1 MKNIKNISAI
11 LFILFSTIIHS
22 QTYFPLRNVETN
34 LESFSGVNGQWV
46 AVTPTNS
53 TLGANYYQGLNF
65 GFDVNNY
72 ASLVNG
78 VGTNELYFG
87 RWSSQWKGWNK
98 IWHSGNLNNSSTDF
112 TAKTLNTAK
121 INLSV
126 PGSSEQIDAFTI
138 DVTSFGTAENA
149 ARSSFF
155 RVRDI
160 GASNMIPFIIKG
172 NGNVGIGT
180 TNATSRLTVAGN
192 ITSREVKVTVD
203 AGADFVF
210 ENNYKLPSLDSLD
223 KFIKENKHLPE
234 IASAEKMKKDGINLS
249 EMNIKLLQKVE
260 ELTLYM
266 IEQDKKISLQKK
278 IDEEQVCEIAKLQ
291 YKAEILQKQ
300 NEKLLEIE
308 KRLSKIELNSK

>member
-1 MKNIKNISAI
+1 MKIIKNISAI
-11 LFILFSTIIHS
+11 LFILFSTIAHS
-22 QTYFPLRNVETN
+22 QTYFPSKNVETN
-34 LESFSGVNGQWV
+34 LESFSGINGQWI
-46 AVTPTNS
+46 AVSPTNN

-72 ASLVNG
+72 VSLVNG

-98 IWHSGNLNNSSTDF
+98 IWHSGNLNNSNTDF
-112 TAKTLNTAK
+112 TAKTLNTTK

-126 PGSSEQIDAFTI
+126 PGSAEQIDAFTI
-138 DVTSFGTAENA
+138 DVTSFGTTENA

-180 TNATSRLTVAGN
+180 TTPSNKLDVNGTIHSK
-192 ITSREVKVTVD
+192 EVKVD
-203 AGADFVF
+203 MIGWSDFVF
-210 ENNYKLPSLDSLD
+210 KKEYDLPTL
-223 KFIKENKHLPE
+223 EEVEKH
-234 IASAEKMKKDGINLS
+234 IAEKGHLKDIPNEEEVLKNGINLG
-249 EMNIKLLQKVE
+249 EMNSKLLQKIE

-266 IEQDKKISLQKK
+266 IEMKKENENMKK
-278 IDEEQVCEIAKLQ
+278 ENTEMKKD
-291 YKAEILQKQ
+291 ILILKSKQ
-300 NEKLLEIE
+300 NK
-308 KRLSKIELNSK
+308 